1 MNEKEDKLSYKMF
14 SNDNFPKS
22 PKTKNNKMI
31 LLIIIFFIGIT
42 FLIIAIILMLIFG
55 NNNNNQNNQNKDNN
69 NEEYNPIPKNEDL
82 EFNEEEHRKFSREVA
97 TQTMVLATNN
107 GLPIENTD
115 QVVLFGSG
123 TNNTIYGGDKI
134 YKKGISDNI
143 IPIMVLEGIENK
155 IKENANKCIYIKNEI
170 GYEIGKSGIN
180 KNETLTE
187 NDIKLFSIK
196 NNNAKR
202 TVAIMTISR
211 LPVELNDIPQD
222 KSIYGTHYLI
232 QK

>member
-1 MNEKEDKLSYKMF
+1 MNEKEDKLSDKMF

-42 FLIIAIILMLIFG
+42 LLIIAIILMLTFG
-55 NNNNNQNNQNKDNN
+55 NNNTNQKKQNNQNKDNN

-123 TNNTIYGGDKI
+123 TNNIIYGGDKI

-155 IKENANKCIYIKNEI
+155 IKENPNKCIYIKNEI
-170 GYEIGKSGIN
+170 GYEIGKIRN
-180 KNETLTE
+180 K
-187 NDIKLFSIK
+187 
-196 NNNAKR
+196 
-202 TVAIMTISR
+202 
-211 LPVELNDIPQD
+211 
-222 KSIYGTHYLI
+222 
-232 QK
+232 